1 MQRREFIGLVG
12 GAAAWPV
19 VARAQQPGRMRRVGV
34 LLASNERD
42 PEMQARLSGF
52 KEALRA
58 LGWTVGGNL
67 QLDVRWFGG
76 SSERAVEYARE
87 IAALVPDVIVANGT
101 VGLEAVL
108 KVTRSVPT
116 VFVAVGNPVGSGY
129 VASMSHPG
137 ANVTGFSAFEPEITG
152 RWIQL
157 LKEIA
162 PGTRSVGVLSYP
174 GYEFLWPGAEA
185 AASALAVTVTQAT
198 SRNAAEIEQSIAA
211 IADREGGALIA
222 LPAPVF
228 ASNRELIAR
237 LAASH
242 KLPAVYPYRYY
253 AAAGGLMSYG
263 MDVVDIFKRASG
275 YVDRFLKGESPSDLP
290 IQAPTKFELVIN
302 LKIAKALGLDVP
314 ATLLARADEVL
325 E

>member
-1 MQRREFIGLVG
+1 MQRREFIGLIG

-19 VARAQQPGRMRRVGV
+19 TARAQQPGAMRRIGV
-34 LLASNERD
+34 LLASDERD
-42 PEMQARLSGF
+42 PEMRARLTAF
-52 KEALRA
+52 QEALRA
-58 LGWTVGGNL
+58 LGWTTGDNVQMDL
-67 QLDVRWFGG
+67 RWFGG
-76 SSERAVEYARE
+76 SSERAVDYARE
-87 IAALVPDVIVANGT
+87 IAALAPDVIVANAT

-108 KVTRSVPT
+108 KTTRSVPT
-116 VFVAVGNPVGSGY
+116 VFVSVGNPVGSGY

-162 PGTRSVGVLSYP
+162 PGTSHVGVLSYP
-174 GYEFLWPGAEA
+174 GYEFLWQGAEA

-198 SRNAAEIEQSIAA
+198 SHNAAEIERAIAA
-211 IADREGGALIA
+211 IAARTGGALIV

-242 KLPAVYPYRYY
+242 KLPAVYPFRYY
-253 AAAGGLMSYG
+253 AAAGGLISYG

-275 YVDRFLKGESPSDLP
+275 YVDRLLKGASPSDLP
-290 IQAPTKFELVIN
+290 VQAPTKFELVIN
-302 LKIAKALGLDVP
+302 MKAAKALGLDVP
-314 ATLLARADEVL
+314 AMLLARADAVIE
-325 E
+325 